1 MDPEFCTI
9 LHSLKSPKNVGM
21 ILRSHVAHGGSE
33 FITTGHDL
41 PWEFKKGTQAFS
53 RKLEKQC
60 NIIHIPDPLQV
71 LDWCRENN
79 YATAAIEIQEDSTF
93 LDEFSFPGRTAIV
106 VGNEA
111 DGIDKNFLKKCDHV
125 VTIKQFGEVGSLNV
139 AVAASTAMYEFNRS
153 STAANRITGNHYK
166 NG

>member
-1 MDPEFCTI
+1 MKNKFCTI

-53 RKLEKQC
+53 RKLEKEC
-60 NIIHIPDPLQV
+60 NIIHIPDPLQT
-71 LDWCRENN
+71 LDWCRKNN
-79 YATAAIEIQEDSTF
+79 YAPIAIEIQENSTF
-93 LDEFSFPGRTAIV
+93 LDEFSFPNRTAII
-106 VGNEA
+106 VGNEGEGL
-111 DGIDKNFLKKCDHV
+111 DNKFLGNCDHV

-139 AVAASTAMYEFNRS
+139 AVSASIAMYEFNRS
-153 STAANRITGNHYK
+153 GTAANSITGNHYK